1 MQDEVQRM
9 QAALSQR
16 TAEGVDAGRI
26 ADLAVLTWRDIDAA
40 LSPIIGQRG
49 VAALY
54 QRSLHLTRDGYPWL
68 ATVYESTL
76 QEGDFTALQTALSQ
90 QTSSAAA
97 AGNSTLLQTFCDLL
111 SNLIGQSLT
120 ERLLESV
127 WNDRSSD
134 HAMRNTSL

>member
-1 MQDEVQRM
+1 M

-16 TAEGVDAGRI
+16 TAEGADAGRI
-26 ADLAVLTWRDIDAA
+26 ADLAALTWRDIDAA

-54 QRSLHLTRDGYPWL
+54 KRSLHLTRACYPWL

-76 QEGDFTALQTALSQ
+76 QDGDFTALQTALSQ

-97 AGNSTLLQTFCDLL
+97 AGNSTLLRTFYDLL

-120 ERLLESV
+120 ERLLKSV
-127 WNDRSSD
+127 SNGLSSD